1 MDKITELTNRYECLS
16 SCTEQ
21 IRQSI
26 NMLVDCFK
34 KGGKL
39 MICGNGGSAADSSHI
54 VGELVKGFLS
64 KRRVTNETISHL
76 QDLNSNLDE
85 EFFKNLQYG
94 LPAIDLCQSSA
105 LISAFANDVNPDFV
119 YAQEVFALGKEN
131 DVLMGISTS
140 GNAVNVNNAAKI
152 AKGMGISVIGLT
164 GTNYSKLSNN
174 SDICIKVPET
184 ETFKVQEL
192 HLPIYHCLCAA
203 VEEILFK

>member
-85 EFFKNLQYG
+85 EFFNNLQYG

-131 DVLMGISTS
+131 DVLKGISTS

-164 GTNYSKLSNN
+164 GINYSKLSNN

>member
-85 EFFKNLQYG
+85 EFFNNLQYG

-164 GTNYSKLSNN
+164 GINYSKLSNN